1 MNKYNIL
8 AIFSNH
14 TYDNIKYNISFNN
27 ISYIIP
33 HVNDIII
40 IDSIDE
46 EYAVKLKT
54 DLTNISKIKNFY
66 FVKNDKIYLDFYKWN
81 YIINISNTIIDK
93 YDYILFINDSIIITH
108 DMNEYFNYLNNSTNK
123 INIYGYNDSTQLQ
136 YHYQSYLFMIHK
148 NTIPKFK
155 NLYEEKKPYIY
166 DVNSLIRNLEL
177 NFYSIDEN
185 HDCYIKI
192 GEQHNKNNNIF
203 WENDKLYEK
212 LLSNNVLCL
221 IKLKRIQD
229 YQKSYIY
236 DYFNKV
242 PINFNH
248 SFYKENY
255 YDLRLLSNK
264 ELENHYL
271 KYGQFEGRKYTYNS
285 ITKILPT
292 FYRKSLELIN
302 MLHFFDIDDNLDV
315 FILKKKNNDN
325 KNKKNRNIILNFIE
339 KQYIN
344 KNTLLFY
351 LNIMKK
357 LKYFENIDNNYIIN
371 NFYYD
376 DFIEKNKHLNELGII
391 GILNIY
397 IKNNKL
403 IDNDKQ
409 ISDNDK
415 DKDKDKQISDNDK
428 DKQISDKD
436 KDKQISDKDK
446 NKDNDK
452 KISDNNKDKNN
463 NKDKDKDNDKQIN
476 DKVQKINYNI
486 IDKININL
494 NKDIYSDFKFDINT
508 YIHLFDNLL
517 NNELTHKF
525 IDIIKYNKKIN
536 LPNDFDINV
545 YKKLN
550 SDLNHL
556 NNDELL
562 EHFKKKC
569 INECRLYKLPD
580 DFCPKKYKKLYND
593 ISSYSNDKSL
603 IHFINYGFK
612 EGRLYK
618 IPDNFDV
625 EIYKKIYFENTNID
639 TQTVMHVFINSK
651 NRNYNKL
658 NII

>member
-1 MNKYNIL
+1 MSKYNIL

-14 TYDNIKYNISFNN
+14 TYDSIKYNISFNN

-33 HVNDIII
+33 HVSDIII
-40 IDSIDE
+40 VDSIEE
-46 EYAVKLKT
+46 EYAIKLKT

-66 FVKNDKIYLDFYKWN
+66 FVKNDKIFLDFYKWM
-81 YIINISNTIIDK
+81 YILNISNNLIEK

-108 DMNEYFNYLNNSTNK
+108 DMNEYFNYLNNSKNK
-123 INIYGYNDSTQLQ
+123 INIYGYNDSSQLQ
-136 YHYQSYLFMIHK
+136 YHYQSYLFMIHQ
-148 NTIPKFK
+148 NTIFKFK

-166 DVNSLIRNLEL
+166 DVNTLIRNLEL

-192 GEQHNKNNNIF
+192 GEEHNKNNNIF
-203 WENDKLYEK
+203 WENDKLYEQ
-212 LLSNNVLCL
+212 LLSNNILCL

-229 YQKSYIY
+229 YHKSYIY

-248 SFYKENY
+248 TFYKENY

-285 ITKILPT
+285 TTKILPK

-302 MLHFFDIDDNLDV
+302 MIDFFDVEENIDV
-315 FILKKKNNDN
+315 FVLKKKYSEY
-325 KNKKNRNIILNFIE
+325 KNKKNRNVILNFIE

-357 LKYFENIDNNYIIN
+357 LKYFDNIDNNYIIN
-371 NFYYD
+371 NFYYN
-376 DFIEKNKHLNELGII
+376 DFIEKNKHLNEVGII

-403 IDNDKQ
+403 IDDE
-409 ISDNDK
+409 
-415 DKDKDKQISDNDK
+415 
-428 DKQISDKD
+428 
-436 KDKQISDKDK
+436 
-446 NKDNDK
+446 
-452 KISDNNKDKNN
+452 
-463 NKDKDKDNDKQIN
+463 
-476 DKVQKINYNI
+476 KINNDEKIKENI
-486 IDKININL
+486 IKNINL
-494 NKDIYSDFKFDINT
+494 NKDIYSNLIFDINT

-517 NNELTHKF
+517 NNELTEQF

-545 YKKLN
+545 YKKIN
-550 SDLNHL
+550 SDLNYL

-562 EHFKKKC
+562 EHFKKNC

-580 DFCPKKYKKLYND
+580 DFCPIIYKKLYND
-593 ISSYSNDKSL
+593 ISSYSNEESL
-603 IHFINYGFK
+603 NHFIKYGFK

-625 EIYKKIYFENTNID
+625 EIYKKIYFENDNID
-639 TQTVMHVFINSK
+639 TQTAMHVFINSK